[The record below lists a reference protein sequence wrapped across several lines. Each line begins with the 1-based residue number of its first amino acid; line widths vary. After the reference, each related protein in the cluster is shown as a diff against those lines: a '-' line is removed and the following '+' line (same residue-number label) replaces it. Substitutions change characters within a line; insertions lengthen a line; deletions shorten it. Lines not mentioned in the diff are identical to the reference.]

1 MPDVVQRDELLSQVI
16 KFSAIELSVQPYI
29 RRHVKQYL
37 IENAMLTTSPTEEG
51 AKVIDVFSPSYRVK
65 HIRGQPLKM
74 FTAKIIQDSH
84 TTTEGKRDNGDIF
97 LDIAMNEKRGL
108 IKVAMTLPDEASNRI
123 REDFFSMFTPSD
135 CTQVHHKNSHETM
148 NHLFQ
153 EILLP
158 ELFKEIR
165 AELLEAAESHVI
177 GKCKE
182 VFRNLLLTGP
192 FNPHDQKSD
201 TSKGVTP
208 GGGRKKPIS
217 TLDHVDIPDRPRC
230 NTMGVIM
237 HQVDSSSTIV
247 TAVIVD
253 KYGEVVDHVNFS
265 KLLEPRSMSMK
276 NKPPVSGNE
285 EAELRNKKMLH

>member
-1 MPDVVQRDELLSQVI
+1 M
-16 KFSAIELSVQPYI
+16 
-29 RRHVKQYL
+29 
-37 IENAMLTTSPTEEG
+37 
-51 AKVIDVFSPSYRVK
+51 
-65 HIRGQPLKM
+65 
-74 FTAKIIQDSH
+74 
-84 TTTEGKRDNGDIF
+84 
-97 LDIAMNEKRGL
+97 
-108 IKVAMTLPDEASNRI
+108 
-123 REDFFSMFTPSD
+123 
-135 CTQVHHKNSHETM
+135 
-148 NHLFQ
+148 
-153 EILLP
+153 LP

-182 VFRNLLLTGP
+182 VFRNLLMTGP

-201 TSKGVTP
+201 ISRGVTP

-276 NKPPVSGNE
+276 GKPPASGNE
-285 EAELRNKKMLH
+285 EAELRNKKMLL

>member
-1 MPDVVQRDELLSQVI
+1 M
-16 KFSAIELSVQPYI
+16 QPYI

-37 IENAMLTTSPTEEG
+37 IEYAILSTSPTEEG
-51 AKVIDVFSPSYRVK
+51 TKVIDVFSPSYRVK
-65 HIRGQPLKM
+65 HIIGRSLKE
-74 FTAKIIQDSH
+74 FTAKRIQDSL
-84 TTTEGKRDNGDIF
+84 TTDAKKDHCDIF
-97 LDIAMNEKRGL
+97 LDIAMNEKRGM

-123 REDFFSMFTPSD
+123 RQDFFSMFTPSD

-148 NHLFQ
+148 NYLFQ

-182 VFRNLLLTGP
+182 VYRNLLMTGP
-192 FNPHDQKSD
+192 FNPHDQKSEI
-201 TSKGVTP
+201 SRGVTP

-217 TLDHVDIPDRPRC
+217 TLDHVDIPNRPRC

-276 NKPPVSGNE
+276 GKPPVSGNE
-285 EAELRNKKMLH
+285 EAELRNKKMLL